1 MMHQDHRELP
11 EYLQREIAPIVRR
24 ERRQRILAGI
34 CASLILGALI
44 IGLSA
49 LAMLSAELV
58 QIDRAADET
67 PIAP

>member
-11 EYLQREIAPIVRR
+11 EYLQREIAPIIRR
-24 ERRQRILAGI
+24 ERRQRIFAGI
-34 CASLILGALI
+34 CASLILGGI
-44 IGLSA
+44 VITLSA

-58 QIDRAADET
+58 QMERAADET